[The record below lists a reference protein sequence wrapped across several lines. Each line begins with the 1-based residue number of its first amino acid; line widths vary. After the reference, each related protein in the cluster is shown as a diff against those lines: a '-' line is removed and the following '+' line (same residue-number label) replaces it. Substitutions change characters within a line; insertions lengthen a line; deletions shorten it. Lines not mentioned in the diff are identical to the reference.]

1 MSAELNLHPQDEVT
15 QTRLSHDE
23 IAGNK
28 MSGMAVPAN
37 DTGLADFHTAS
48 SEDRAPNYAGRIV
61 GGIVV
66 VLMLV
71 AAGGY
76 LYSISSHAPAPKVT
90 DMQLPNTPPPPPQ
103 QN

>member
-15 QTRLSHDE
+15 RTRLSRDE
-23 IAGNK
+23 IAGNE
-28 MSGMAVPAN
+28 MSAAGVPAN
-37 DTGLADFHTAS
+37 DTGLADFHTTS

-66 VLMLV
+66 VLMLA

-76 LYSISSHAPAPKVT
+76 IYTLYVNTPTPPVT
-90 DMQLPNTPPPPPQ
+90 DTQLPNTPPAQ
-103 QN
+103 